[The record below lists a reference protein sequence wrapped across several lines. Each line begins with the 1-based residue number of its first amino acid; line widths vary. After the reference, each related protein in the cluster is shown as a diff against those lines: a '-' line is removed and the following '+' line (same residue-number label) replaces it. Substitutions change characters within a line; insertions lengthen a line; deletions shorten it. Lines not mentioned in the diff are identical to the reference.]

1 MVTAS
6 IPVVESTPVE
16 LLAGKT
22 VSEFHTG
29 VAIPQNPT
37 NANDRNHSTKS
48 VLQAG
53 FAAGTIVWGWK
64 TDLGSAQAVNR
75 IQFITGRHVSDVQGE
90 PSGQKVGQSGQQPA
104 GGLLGRGL
112 PTDDRDFAAA
122 SLEPNAEGVL
132 DGPQVFVGDSEER
145 GQSGF
150 GEGYGV
156 AGFRNRRCSLRR

>member
-29 VAIPQNPT
+29 VAVPQNPT
-37 NANDRNHSTKS
+37 NANDRNHATKS

-53 FAAGTIVWGWK
+53 FAAGAIEWGWK

-75 IQFITGRHVSDVQGE
+75 IRLWD
-90 PSGQKVGQSGQQPA
+90 PA
-104 GGLLGRGL
+104 GSDYVNNPSAVAVEWSDNNSTWTTASTTYSSATVDSGLSSPS
-112 PTDDRDFAAA
+112 PTTATEYR
-122 SLEPNAEGVL
+122 
-132 DGPQVFVGDSEER
+132 
-145 GQSGF
+145 
-150 GEGYGV
+150 
-156 AGFRNRRCSLRR
+156 